1 MERFTETKNT
11 LKDNIDLQAA
21 LDKLAK
27 YEDAE
32 ATGRLIILPTEAYYM
47 DRLDRIRRADVLSV
61 TCKHLLVEEGP
72 DFEISYTIDA
82 VDEAPFTGKLGVDVF
97 NTEDEAKEKFYGPTS
112 FRL

>member
-1 MERFTETKNT
+1 MKRFTETRNM

-21 LDKLAK
+21 LDKLVN

-32 ATGRLIILPTEAYYM
+32 EAGRLIKLPTGAYYK
-47 DRLDRIRRADVLSV
+47 DRHDQIRRADILSI

-82 VDEAPFTGKLGVDVF
+82 AGEAPFTGKLGVDVF
-97 NTEDEAKEKFYGPTS
+97 NTEDAAKEKFLWNYE
-112 FRL
+112 F